1 MVSPPQRAD
10 TERITPAA
18 KHKEEK
24 GRKGEKNR
32 GAKEKTEKAKKKEKR
47 KGERHDCFASRNA
60 GKRREMKRE
69 EELRRKFQIEGGS
82 GSPAFEGLKDGVKTK
97 ENPLTLC
104 LSRLY
109 FFFCRKK
116 GAEES
121 AERPNRR
128 RRWRMDITESPR
140 FSAQD
145 TSAKIFS
152 RYVRKGR
159 ETKSEEPSSL
169 THRQ

>member
-24 GRKGEKNR
+24 GRKSEKNR
-32 GAKEKTEKAKKKEKR
+32 GAKEKTEKDKKKEKR

-82 GSPAFEGLKDGVKTK
+82 GSPAFEGLKDGLKTK

-109 FFFCRKK
+109 FFLCRKK

-128 RRWRMDITESPR
+128 RIWRMDITESPR

-145 TSAKIFS
+145 TKEM
-152 RYVRKGR
+152 R
-159 ETKSEEPSSL
+159 EIQSSQKAEETLVVPWAD
-169 THRQ
+169 